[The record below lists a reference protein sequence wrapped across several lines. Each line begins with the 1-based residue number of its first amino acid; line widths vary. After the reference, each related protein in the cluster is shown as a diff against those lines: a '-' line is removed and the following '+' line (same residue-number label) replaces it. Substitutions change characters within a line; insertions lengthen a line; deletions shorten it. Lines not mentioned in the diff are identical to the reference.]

1 MLTPDWDEVRLLPR
15 TISIDGSRLI
25 ARVPTLSLTPIQRE
39 SLKAGKTLYLTFD
52 SRVMHFFGEDGI
64 SLLTDADYRR
74 QLELKKESQKQE
86 IIEALASSGK
96 SYNEIMSFLLGKE
109 KK

>member
-1 MLTPDWDEVRLLPR
+1 MAAAQDLLLRYDEGESVYDVRVTGADLAGD
-15 TISIDGSRLI
+15 S
-25 ARVPTLSLTPIQRE
+25 TLGTAVL
-39 SLKAGKTLYLTFD
+39 
-52 SRVMHFFGEDGI
+52 V